1 MKVGLIA
8 AGDKARALTRG
19 WGAPAMDDV
28 LGAA

>member
-8 AGDKARALTRG
+8 AGDKARALARG
-19 WGAPAMDDV
+19 WGDPAMDDV